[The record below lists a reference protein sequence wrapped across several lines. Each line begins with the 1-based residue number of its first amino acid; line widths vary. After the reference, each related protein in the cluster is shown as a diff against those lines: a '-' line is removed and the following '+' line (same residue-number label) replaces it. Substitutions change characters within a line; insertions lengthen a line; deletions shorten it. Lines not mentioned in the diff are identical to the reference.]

1 MTVPATLPAAADL
14 IAAVKAT
21 GAAALEAY
29 APAIDELAN
38 AGTLA
43 AWLGIARTTVYQEQ
57 SRMTAGGM
65 PRWPA
70 PDCTEARLWRY
81 RTIILHRAA
90 MPGLGSAGRGRPA
103 RHRYTLHVTDGLPPY
118 IDLNEDAPVVTSN
131 RSKQP
136 KEQQR

>member
-70 PDCTEARLWRY
+70 PDSTEARLWRY

-103 RHRYTLHVTDGLPPY
+103 R
-118 IDLNEDAPVVTSN
+118 
-131 RSKQP
+131 RSVSAARRP
-136 KEQQR
+136 SSDSARA